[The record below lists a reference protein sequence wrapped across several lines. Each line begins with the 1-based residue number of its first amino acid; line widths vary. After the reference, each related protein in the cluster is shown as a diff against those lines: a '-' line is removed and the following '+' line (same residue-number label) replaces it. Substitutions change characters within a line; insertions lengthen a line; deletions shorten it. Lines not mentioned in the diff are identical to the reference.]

1 LLRRFAFYDA
11 RYNKGEREPDD
22 KETLVFLKIEVL
34 CRNWLDINRAPGVEK
49 SLWKTPHLSK
59 LTRRSELIQL
69 LLFFIVQTAFAGSAT
84 WNLNPTSSDWNT
96 AANWTPPTAPNGP
109 TDVATF
115 QASNTTHVFL
125 SDWTEVDRITFDP
138 GANAYAII
146 VDSAQVLTLS
156 GEGIINL
163 SDHMQQF
170 IAVPVLA
177 GKIVFFNNASAGT
190 RTLFRNESSDRN
202 TASTVTQFF
211 DNSSAGGGT
220 FVNEGGTALNS
231 FGGHI
236 EFRGSSNAGD
246 AVFINLS
253 GVNRGYS
260 GVVIFYDSSNAMN
273 GTFTNEAGDA
283 YPFSGSATIF
293 YNTSSAAQARCF
305 NRGAANEGEA
315 TGGTYFFGT
324 STAAQS
330 VVTSEAGRVSGAA
343 AGFVK
348 FEETSTADGATLI
361 AKGGPG
367 DGGQILFL
375 DSSDGGKARVE
386 VFGNGSLT
394 IASHLGGGITIGSL
408 EGDGLVFLGENR
420 LTIGSNGSD
429 QLFAGIISDSGSIK
443 KIGAGTLILMGAN
456 TYSGGTVVHAGRLF
470 VANSSESG
478 TGSGLVRVEA
488 GALGGSG
495 TIGSAA
501 LVGNRNTSGAV
512 LELGGLDETP
522 TTLVIEDKLTLQS
535 GATYRVMLDSSLSQA
550 DKVVANGIEI
560 HGARISFSDQSSHS
574 LPPGT
579 VFMVIDNT
587 AATSISGAFGNLSD
601 GSSVTIGVNTFEAD
615 YEGGDGNDLTLT
627 AVP

>member
-1 LLRRFAFYDA
+1 METARPRAAGVRRGGAPAPRVAALFNHDKKLCAQLPMLVKKGTRRINTEPISTRFAVP
-11 RYNKGEREPDD
+11 R
-22 KETLVFLKIEVL
+22 
-34 CRNWLDINRAPGVEK
+34 
-49 SLWKTPHLSK
+49 
-59 LTRRSELIQL
+59 L
-69 LLFFIVQTAFAGSAT
+69 LGRWAFRTAFLLTLTVMLSPGTTQADSAT
-84 WNLNPTSSDWNT
+84 WSMNPTNADWNT

-202 TASTVTQFF
+202 AASTVTQFF
-211 DNSSAGGGT
+211 DNSSAGSGT

-246 AVFINLS
+246 GVFINLS

-375 DSSDGGKARVE
+375 DSSEGGTARVE
-386 VFGNGSLT
+386 VFGNGLLD
-394 IASHLGGGITIGSL
+394 IASHSAGGVTIGSL
-408 EGDGLVFLGENR
+408 EGDGLVSLGANH
-420 LTIGSNGSD
+420 LTIGSNESD
-429 QLFAGIISDSGSIK
+429 SLFGGIIRNSGSIS
-443 KIGAGTLILMGAN
+443 KIGGGALVLSSGN
-456 TYSGGTVVHAGRLF
+456 TYSGGTIVSDGELF
-470 VANSSESG
+470 VANTSG
-478 TGSGLVRVEA
+478 SATGSGPVTAEA
-488 GALGGSG
+488 GTL
-495 TIGSAA
+495 AA
-501 LVGNRNTSGAV
+501 RESLLARSRWGQEAARELFWSRASTRANR
-512 LELGGLDETP
+512 P
-522 TTLVIEDKLTLQS
+522 
-535 GATYRVMLDSSLSQA
+535 
-550 DKVVANGIEI
+550 
-560 HGARISFSDQSSHS
+560 H
-574 LPPGT
+574 
-579 VFMVIDNT
+579 
-587 AATSISGAFGNLSD
+587 
-601 GSSVTIGVNTFEAD
+601 
-615 YEGGDGNDLTLT
+615 
-627 AVP
+627 